1 LYLLQLSEKA
11 NGFPESYADTK
22 EKGLTKLAS
31 RGGADSF
38 LSDSLFVCFVIIDM
52 FQHLCIL
59 ANVILWFYYEDF
71 VCWMRKFCCA
81 CVSRYLWYQDA
92 LVV

>member
-11 NGFPESYADTK
+11 NGLPESYADTK
-22 EKGLTKLAS
+22 EKGLTKLAT

-38 LSDSLFVCFVIIDM
+38 LSDSLFVCFVIIHM

-71 VCWMRKFCCA
+71 VC
-81 CVSRYLWYQDA
+81 
-92 LVV
+92 